1 MEISGTTTVSPSVG
15 SSDLNP
21 AGSDSKVV
29 AKSVADDAAKPQ
41 VQQDKVTISDA
52 ARNAQAQDEQK
63 AQASAAPSKAA
74 NQKTTGVGAKDGAD
88 KDGNVKDTGP
98 KDTATNA
105 KGFVYGALGLE
116 RPEKEAAN
124 IPPDGYTAGR
134 WLAAAITVGAI
145 VSIIV

>member
-1 MEISGTTTVSPSVG
+1 MEISGTTVSPGAG
-15 SSDLNP
+15 STDLNT

-29 AKSVADDAAKPQ
+29 AKPVADDSAKPQ

-52 ARNAQAQDEQK
+52 ARNAQAHDEQK
-63 AQASAAPSKAA
+63 PQSPAAASKTASS
-74 NQKTTGVGAKDGAD
+74 QKPASTKDGYS

-98 KDTATNA
+98 KDTSANA

-116 RPEKEAAN
+116 RPEKEAEN
-124 IPPDGYTAGR
+124 IPPDGYTVGR
-134 WLAAAITVGAI
+134 WMAAAVTVGAI

>member
-1 MEISGTTTVSPSVG
+1 MEISGTTVSPGAG
-15 SSDLNP
+15 SADLNS

-29 AKSVADDAAKPQ
+29 AKPVADDAAKPQ
-41 VQQDKVTISDA
+41 IQKDTVTISDA

-63 AQASAAPSKAA
+63 AQAPAAASKTAV
-74 NQKTTGVGAKDGAD
+74 NQKPASSKDGNGKDAGAKD
-88 KDGNVKDTGP
+88 TS
-98 KDTATNA
+98 TNA

-116 RPEKEAAN
+116 RPEKEAEN

-134 WLAAAITVGAI
+134 WMAAAITVGAI